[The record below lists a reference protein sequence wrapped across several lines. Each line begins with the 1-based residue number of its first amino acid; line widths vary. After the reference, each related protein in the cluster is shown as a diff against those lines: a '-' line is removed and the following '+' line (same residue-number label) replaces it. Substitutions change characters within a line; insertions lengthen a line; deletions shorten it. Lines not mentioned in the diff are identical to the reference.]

1 MKINFSVFFIR
12 EEKKPIEKITNKK
25 HCKKW
30 SVPEWKRTHCVL
42 YGEASAVSAD
52 SPVRPDVGPEP
63 AHAPLKLVVS
73 SVRNAAGS
81 AVAVVPHCQ

>member
-1 MKINFSVFFIR
+1 MNG
-12 EEKKPIEKITNKK
+12 KKL
-25 HCKKW
+25 
-30 SVPEWKRTHCVL
+30 PEWKGAHGVFF
-42 YGEASAVSAD
+42 GDASAVSAD

-81 AVAVVPHCQ
+81 AVAVVPHCQQV